1 MVQSII
7 GEISIWEQSGREI
20 FTGSITDNVLIGTK
34 QNTGG
39 EKLYVVGNTKIEG
52 DVEITGQINATINAN
67 TINISDNNTNDTF
80 YLTFVDDSGNTK
92 TLNCD
97 KTTTPLTY
105 NPNTGIIT
113 TVGFTGDLNGTS
125 TKITT
130 TNTSDNVGFY
140 ILFGSNYAT
149 GSNTVYANANLNYNP
164 STNTLTG
171 GVFNGTSFSGNANSA
186 TTATTASVSTT
197 LSLTSTTTNV
207 NYYLVFSGSPST
219 GNSAILVSNT
229 LSYNPSTDNLSA

>member
-52 DVEITGQINATINAN
+52 DIEITGEINATINAN

-105 NPNTGIIT
+105 NPNTGIT
-113 TVGFTGDLNGTS
+113 AVGFTGD
-125 TKITT
+125 
-130 TNTSDNVGFY
+130 
-140 ILFGSNYAT
+140 GSNLT
-149 GSNTVYANANLNYNP
+149 NLTISN
-164 STNTLTG
+164 
-171 GVFNGTSFSGNANSA
+171 
-186 TTATTASVSTT
+186 
-197 LSLTSTTTNV
+197 
-207 NYYLVFSGSPST
+207 
-219 GNSAILVSNT
+219 
-229 LSYNPSTDNLSA
+229 